1 MAIDIGPKIGIE
13 GEADYR
19 KSINEIIVQAK
30 TLSSEMRKLESSFKN
45 EGKSIEENTA
55 KKKLLNEQITLQ
67 EKKVEELSAMLEK
80 AKANY
85 AENSTQ
91 VQKWQQAVNN
101 ATTDLNKLKSQL
113 DSMPNSLQIVGS
125 KMQDVGSKM
134 KDVGGSITDFGKGMT
149 QNVTVPIVGAFT
161 AAGKAVV
168 DWETAF
174 TGVMKTVDASDAEYQ
189 QLADNIKQMSTET
202 ASSKED
208 IAGVMEAAGQ
218 LGITGVDNLTAFT
231 KTMIELGD
239 TTNISS
245 DEAATALAR
254 FMNITG
260 EDTANVEQLGS
271 AIVDLGNNFAT
282 DEASIV
288 AMSTRLASAGTIAG
302 MSSTDI
308 LALSAAMSS
317 VGIEAEAGGTAM
329 TQTLTSI
336 STAVSEG
343 GEKLEALANI
353 AGVSADEFAANWK
366 GSPVTALQDF
376 IGGLSDLNAAGE
388 DSYAVLDELGMSGI
402 RQSNMLQSLA
412 LASDQLAGAVE
423 TSNSAYEQNTALQ
436 DEANKRY
443 ETTASQLSQAKEQI
457 GNVAIEIGERLVP
470 YIQKGL
476 DVVDNLTQKWDSLST
491 AQQDN
496 IIKFAALA
504 AAIGPVVVGIGTFV
518 TSVSTLINAGGA
530 IVTAIGALTPVLAA
544 AGGAIVSMGVSAIA
558 ALPGVIAFLAPFAPF
573 IAIGAAVVAAGV
585 LIYKNWDKIK
595 ETAQKVGE
603 VVAEKWDGIKSK
615 TAEAWGNVKA
625 KTSEV
630 WNGVKSTVST
640 VGSAIATNAASSLSR
655 IKNAYQSHGGGI
667 KGVVA
672 ATWTGIKEY
681 YTMGFRTLDT
691 LTKGKLTEIKNIFTD
706 KFKNLKNDALN
717 WGKDM
722 LQGFIDGISSKLE
735 ALKNVVSKPAQM
747 IKEVMGHSHPT
758 KGPMADDYKWMPDM
772 MKMFAQGINKYAY
785 LVQQAAENAATDI
798 MVGMSAAQALEY
810 QREAAGSNLRGE
822 VDAAAIYA
830 AVREGASDATISISI
845 DGRELR
851 RTLDGLG
858 VVLA

>member
-1 MAIDIGPKIGIE
+1 M
-13 GEADYR
+13 
-19 KSINEIIVQAK
+19 
-30 TLSSEMRKLESSFKN
+30 
-45 EGKSIEENTA
+45 
-55 KKKLLNEQITLQ
+55 
-67 EKKVEELSAMLEK
+67 
-80 AKANY
+80 
-85 AENSTQ
+85 
-91 VQKWQQAVNN
+91 
-101 ATTDLNKLKSQL
+101 
-113 DSMPNSLQIVGS
+113 
-125 KMQDVGSKM
+125 
-134 KDVGGSITDFGKGMT
+134 
-149 QNVTVPIVGAFT
+149 
-161 AAGKAVV
+161 
-168 DWETAF
+168 
-174 TGVMKTVDASDAEYQ
+174 
-189 QLADNIKQMSTET
+189 
-202 ASSKED
+202 
-208 IAGVMEAAGQ
+208 
-218 LGITGVDNLTAFT
+218 
-231 KTMIELGD
+231 
-239 TTNISS
+239 
-245 DEAATALAR
+245 
-254 FMNITG
+254 
-260 EDTANVEQLGS
+260 
-271 AIVDLGNNFAT
+271 
-282 DEASIV
+282 
-288 AMSTRLASAGTIAG
+288 
-302 MSSTDI
+302 
-308 LALSAAMSS
+308 
-317 VGIEAEAGGTAM
+317 
-329 TQTLTSI
+329 
-336 STAVSEG
+336 
-343 GEKLEALANI
+343 
-353 AGVSADEFAANWK
+353 
-366 GSPVTALQDF
+366 
-376 IGGLSDLNAAGE
+376 
-388 DSYAVLDELGMSGI
+388 
-402 RQSNMLQSLA
+402 
-412 LASDQLAGAVE
+412 
-423 TSNSAYEQNTALQ
+423 
-436 DEANKRY
+436 
-443 ETTASQLSQAKEQI
+443 
-457 GNVAIEIGERLVP
+457 VP

-518 TSVSTLINAGGA
+518 TSIGTLISAGGT
-530 IVTAIGALTPVLAA
+530 IVSVIGALTPVFVAV
-544 AGGAIVSMGVSAIA
+544 GSAIVSLGVSALS
-558 ALPGVIAFLAPFAPF
+558 ALPGVIAFMAPFAPF

-595 ETAQKVGE
+595 EVAAQVGA

-625 KTSEV
+625 KTAEV
-630 WNGVKSTVST
+630 WNGVKSTVTT

-747 IKEVMGHSHPT
+747 IADIWHHSHPT
-758 KGPMADDYKWMPDM
+758 RGPLAKDYTWMPDM
-772 MKMFAQGINKYAY
+772 MKMFAQGINKYSY
-785 LVQQAAENAATDI
+785 LVQQAADNAATDI

-822 VDAAAIYA
+822 VDASAIYA